1 MTDSVFD
8 EDLALKAG
16 TAYTNFKNDIESELV
31 SILESNALVESA
43 KLKVTDIQD
52 NASVKRSAAE
62 LIVYFES
69 ACYVRVAEISNMTAI
84 STVLFE
90 SITNSQSFSQAN
102 FEVEEPQV
110 IITNENKARIDE
122 EISKS
127 IMNVQSIRLSLINL
141 LF

>member
-1 MTDSVFD
+1 MTNLVFD
-8 EDLALKAG
+8 DDLALKAG

-43 KLKVTDIQD
+43 KVKVTDIQE
-52 NASVKRSAAE
+52 NARVKRSAAE
-62 LIVYFES
+62 LIVHFES

-90 SITNSQSFSQAN
+90 SITNSQSFSPADFQ
-102 FEVEEPQV
+102 VEEPQV
-110 IITNENKARIDE
+110 IITNENKTRIDE
-122 EISKS
+122 GISKS